1 MIPFPSGSHRSAHW
15 GFSCSF
21 IHHLMSDNIPD
32 GISLEALEALK
43 ANAVEEATAPESKG
57 DGPFAGLTKGQ
68 LVDLSDEICAEAMQ
82 RCGDPMLHKLML
94 FQICTQMVKW
104 HTTMGNDNDL
114 PEETR
119 TAWMRDAGKFQSMM
133 CILSTISLGDDDFTC
148 VE

>member
-1 MIPFPSGSHRSAHW
+1 
-15 GFSCSF
+15 
-21 IHHLMSDNIPD
+21 MSDNIPD

-43 ANAVEEATAPESKG
+43 ESAVEEADAPEPKG

-68 LVDLSDEICAEAMQ
+68 LIDLSDDICSEAMD
-82 RCGDPMLHKLML
+82 RCGDPMLHKMIL

-104 HTTMGNDNDL
+104 HTTMGQEEDL
-114 PEETR
+114 PQETR